1 AAPTLHSSPFTSSSV
16 IGSAFAGTLNVGKL
30 DASFLKGLETEWRP
44 RRAKSES
51 IRSTVWFVSR
61 AKLFATASRSS
72 SMEMVILI
80 EAINEKF
87 AIVVKGRR
95 RRDALHK

>member
-1 AAPTLHSSPFTSSSV
+1 
-16 IGSAFAGTLNVGKL
+16 
-30 DASFLKGLETEWRP
+30 
-44 RRAKSES
+44 
-51 IRSTVWFVSR
+51 
-61 AKLFATASRSS
+61 
-72 SMEMVILI
+72 MEMVILI